1 MAMVL
6 KHVNWAITSIN
17 PDPED
22 PEKVKGQGFLS
33 DFERTA
39 YPR

>member
-6 KHVNWAITSIN
+6 KHVNRAITSIN
-17 PDPED
+17 PDPE
-22 PEKVKGQGFLS
+22 KFKGQGFLT

-39 YPR
+39 YPT